1 MVIYYIV
8 VANFFLKMG
17 VFMCIPVYIQIKP
30 HEKIEKNPMGVY
42 VYTCLHPNKRKI

>member
-1 MVIYYIV
+1 MAIYNIVI
-8 VANFFLKMG
+8 AKNFWKMG
-17 VFMCIPVYIQIKP
+17 VFMCIPVYIEIKP